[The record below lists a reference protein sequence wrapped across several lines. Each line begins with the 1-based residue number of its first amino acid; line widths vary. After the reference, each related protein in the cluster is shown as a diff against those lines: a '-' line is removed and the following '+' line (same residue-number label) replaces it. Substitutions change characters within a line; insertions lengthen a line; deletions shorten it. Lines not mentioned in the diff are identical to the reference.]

1 MSSVGPPGL
10 SLRDTG
16 WRNGRESHVARR
28 YHRSTA
34 VADLQENSSDR
45 GIDMQTEIRFRVLRA
60 LEQQPDLSQR
70 QLAELLGI
78 SLGKTNYLLRALL
91 DKGFVKARNFRN
103 ARNKMAYAY
112 VLTPK
117 GLAQK
122 AALAR
127 SYLERKT
134 AEYES
139 LRIEIE
145 KLHADIG
152 TGM

>member
-1 MSSVGPPGL
+1 MVS
-10 SLRDTG
+10 
-16 WRNGRESHVARR
+16 
-28 YHRSTA
+28 
-34 VADLQENSSDR
+34 LQEGSSGR
-45 GIDMQTEIRFRVLRA
+45 GIDVQTEIRFRVLRA

-152 TGM
+152 TGL